1 MSAWVVPGY
10 TEERELG
17 RGASGR
23 VMAAI
28 HDASGQEV
36 AIKYLAPRLFRDPG
50 FLAGFREEAEVLRSL
65 DVPQVVRLFDYVED
79 PDEGAA
85 IVMELVNGVSL
96 HQMIS
101 REGSTSPE
109 SALVVLKGS
118 LLGLAS
124 AHQLGIVHRDY
135 KPENVLVDGVG
146 DSKLTDFG
154 VAVKAGKKAPAAG
167 TPLYMAPEQ
176 WNGAPATP
184 ATDIYAATAVFFE
197 CLTGKTPFSGR
208 LGQLAIQHETAA
220 VPIGMVEEPLQQLI
234 ERGMAKDPRDRPRNA
249 MEFVGELNW
258 VADRAYGADWEER
271 GRSELGRRAAA
282 LLLLLLGGAVAG
294 AAGGSFTASAL
305 AALSR
310 RKKVVIAGAAAGVLI
325 AIAAAGTTLALQG
338 NNTNTVT
345 TTAGS
350 NGPSTGG
357 GTTNGSGSST
367 TPGSTPSG
375 SAPTSASPTPS
386 ASATTTTP
394 AGNPTTTNPAGNPTT
409 TTPAGNPTTANPP
422 TTAPPTTKPPTTPA
436 AVIAVSVTSP
446 NPVSGVC
453 PATLPAMTARGT
465 ISADRATSVTYHWA
479 RSNGTSSAAVTKSV
493 AAGGSVSVSDSV
505 TPASDNWEIGD
516 TLTVTAPSGH
526 SATAKLAVQCSPVMT
541 VSNPGNQSVNEG
553 SGIKVPVTASGGN
566 GTYRF
571 SLSGPSWMS
580 LSTSGA
586 TTTVIGTAPS
596 TDTSCGHTTDFLVT
610 VTVTDTEASPQTKP
624 VSFTVTAVNFCPPI
638 T

>member
-1 MSAWVVPGY
+1 
-10 TEERELG
+10 
-17 RGASGR
+17 
-23 VMAAI
+23 
-28 HDASGQEV
+28 
-36 AIKYLAPRLFRDPG
+36 
-50 FLAGFREEAEVLRSL
+50 
-65 DVPQVVRLFDYVED
+65 
-79 PDEGAA
+79 
-85 IVMELVNGVSL
+85 VMELVNGVSL

-184 ATDIYAATAVFFE
+184 ASDIYAATAVFFE

-208 LGQLAIQHETAA
+208 LGQLAMQHETAA

-271 GRSELGRRAAA
+271 GRSELGRRSAA
-282 LLLLLLGGAVAG
+282 LLLLLLGGAVVG

-305 AALSR
+305 AAMSR

-338 NNTNTVT
+338 SNTNTV

-350 NGPSTGG
+350 NGPGGAGG
-357 GTTNGSGSST
+357 GSTNGSGSPT
-367 TPGSTPSG
+367 TPGTTPSS
-375 SAPTSASPTPS
+375 SASTSASPTPS
-386 ASATTTTP
+386 ASATTTSP

-409 TTPAGNPTTANPP
+409 TTPAGNPTTTNPP
-422 TTAPPTTKPPTTPA
+422 ATTPPTTKPPTTPA
-436 AVIAVSVTSP
+436 AVITVSATSP
-446 NPVSGVC
+446 NPVTGRC
-453 PATLPAMTARGT
+453 PATLSAMTANGT
-465 ISADRATSVTYHWA
+465 ISANRATTVTYHWA

-493 AAGGSVSVSDSV
+493 AAGGSVSATDSV
-505 TPASDNWEIGD
+505 TPASSNWEIGD
-516 TLTVTAPSGH
+516 TLTVTAPSSH
-526 SATAKLAVQCSPVMT
+526 SATAKLSVQCT
-541 VSNPGNQSVNEG
+541 RALAASNSGDQAVNEG
-553 SGIKVPVTASGGN
+553 DSVKATITASGGN
-566 GTYRF
+566 GTYNF
-571 SLSGPSWMS
+571 SPPSGADWLSLSS
-580 LSTSGA
+580 SGA
-586 TTTVIGTAPS
+586 TATITGTAPG
-596 TDTSCGHTTDFLVT
+596 TDSNCGHQTVYTVT
-610 VTVTDTEASPQTKP
+610 VTVTDSETSPQKAST
-624 VSFTVTAVNFCPPI
+624 SFTITTTNFCPTIP
-638 T
+638 